1 MAFDRNPD
9 MKTLVLAG
17 GVAANSHLRTAL
29 EKFTKSRGLS
39 LYMPEL
45 RYCGDNAA
53 MIGAAAFFEWDAGNL
68 ADVSLNAYAYSV

>member
-1 MAFDRNPD
+1 
-9 MKTLVLAG
+9 
-17 GVAANSHLRTAL
+17 
-29 EKFTKSRGLS
+29 
-39 LYMPEL
+39 MPEL